1 MYKTLDE
8 SRALAL
14 EIAKGLPPGEE
25 PRVALFPAAVA
36 IEAVASVLRGV
47 THRKIVTGAQNIHH
61 EKEGAFTGEISAGM
75 ALSAGAGAVLVGHS
89 ERRHVFHE
97 PDAWMGRKVV
107 RALDT
112 GLVPI
117 LCIGETLEEREGGRT
132 LQVLERQ
139 LSSGVD
145 PVSSGPALARVVI
158 AYEPVWAIG
167 TGKTATPA
175 EGEEAHRFIRKKL
188 GEIFASRGETA
199 GRAEETLILYG
210 GSVKPQNAADL
221 LLEEDID
228 GLLVGGASLEAASF
242 LGICRAAA

>member
-1 MYKTLDE
+1 MHKTLDE

-25 PRVALFPAAVA
+25 PGVALFPAAMA

-47 THRKIVTGAQNIHH
+47 SHRKILVGAQNIHH
-61 EKEGAFTGEISAGM
+61 EKEGAFTGEISAAM

-89 ERRHVFHE
+89 ERRHVFLE
-97 PDAWMGRKVV
+97 KEEWMGKKVA
-107 RALDT
+107 RALQT

-117 LCIGETLEEREGGRT
+117 LCIGEKIEERDAGRT
-132 LQVLERQ
+132 FEVLERQ
-139 LSSGVD
+139 LSSGLE
-145 PVSSGPALARVVI
+145 PVADGTALARVVI

-175 EGEEAHRFIRKKL
+175 EGEEAHRFIRRKL
-188 GEIFASRGETA
+188 GEIFARKGDAARRA
-199 GRAEETLILYG
+199 GETLILYG
-210 GSVKPQNAADL
+210 GSVKAQNAADL

-228 GLLVGGASLEAASF
+228 GLLVGGASLDAASF